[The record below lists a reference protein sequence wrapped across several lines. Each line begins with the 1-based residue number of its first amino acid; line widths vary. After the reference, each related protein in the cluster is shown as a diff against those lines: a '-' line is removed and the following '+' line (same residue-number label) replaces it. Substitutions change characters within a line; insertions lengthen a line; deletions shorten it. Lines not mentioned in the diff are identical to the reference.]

1 MRPKIPT
8 HPVLN
13 GLNTSF
19 SKHQVSQ
26 KGSRSRGG
34 VLVMTL
40 SLMLG
45 LGVNFSLGQAP
56 QPAAPAAPAD
66 GSGGSL
72 NMEQEVESLYNE
84 AFNLFQEGKYQEAI
98 AKITT
103 LKGKVSRPFEKV
115 VFVEGACYFNM
126 NDFPKAITA
135 LELYV
140 ATFPDGESLNS
151 VRMALGRAYLGNKE
165 PDKGIEILRKV
176 AAEAPEFMA
185 EAGVVIAE
193 QLRSTDKADEAL
205 QILEKVLE
213 GGIQSPS
220 AIQAAMLAADIL
232 VAKGEGEKASE
243 MMEKVRGVAG
253 GGENVAQMNNISLKL
268 GDQMLEKK
276 SFKEALGAYQMVRR
290 QSEITRLQKD
300 RLAAIEKSLANP
312 GKGPI
317 PGSKEELTARLETE
331 KKLLEEIEKRPDYD
345 ASLYYRLGRCYFEM
359 GRFWESLLAFDVIVS
374 EFKTFPQRDRAL
386 FGMIIA
392 NGQLKRVV
400 QARALCETY
409 ISDFPDGANLGEV
422 SEMYGMLAY
431 NSGDMAGA
439 EQSFDKA
446 LGFPKADKERL
457 LFLRATV
464 LFEMQ
469 RFEDART
476 CLELLLNA
484 NAQSAYKDDAQ
495 YRIALS
501 YFYQNDFKSVTKALR
516 SYIEEN
522 PKGQYIIDAKYR
534 LAFIKFQGREVEE
547 AMKDL
552 EKLVEEAPN
561 DQNIGQVYS
570 LLGDGYNQ
578 RQDFPKALEAFANA
592 VAKAK
597 TDDVLNYAMDNATD
611 LYASENKW
619 KELAD
624 MWQSYY
630 EKHKD
635 NEDQALKAISW
646 ISRARVRENKPEE
659 AIKLLAEAIKPKI
672 PNGAN
677 QQVEVLI
684 QQLCGLM
691 APKRRKKPDGTY
703 DGPTFE
709 EKEKELEALITPEEA
724 GMNGTAQMRILFA
737 RAWLARQ
744 MKEPA
749 KSEKLFAII
758 IEVAKPEDLSPL
770 LLSTVGDNARSKG
783 DLEKA
788 AACYE
793 RLKSL
798 FPDSEFADAAPVGLA
813 EIAFSKEE
821 YDKAME
827 LYDEAIEKY
836 AASSKLL
843 DANLGKAKTLVALKK
858 WEDAKKLYEQI
869 SNTREWRGEATA
881 ISLFMLGEIEFQQ
894 KNPAGAIPF
903 YQRVFIAH
911 QKWKPWVAKSY
922 LQCAKSFVQLNRPA
936 APPEREYA
944 DREAAKLFLVQMTK
958 RTDLEDQP
966 EMKEARQ
973 LLSTL

>member
-1 MRPKIPT
+1 
-8 HPVLN
+8 
-13 GLNTSF
+13 
-19 SKHQVSQ
+19 
-26 KGSRSRGG
+26 
-34 VLVMTL
+34 
-40 SLMLG
+40 
-45 LGVNFSLGQAP
+45 
-56 QPAAPAAPAD
+56 
-66 GSGGSL
+66 
-72 NMEQEVESLYNE
+72 MEQEVESLYKE
-84 AFNLFQEGKYQEAI
+84 AFNLFQDSKFQEALS
-98 AKITT
+98 KINTI
-103 LKGKVSRPFEKV
+103 KEKVSRPFEKV
-115 VFVEGACYFNM
+115 VFVEGACYFNL
-126 NDFPKAITA
+126 NDFPKAITT

-140 ATFPDGESLNS
+140 STFPEGESYNP
-151 VRMALGRAYLGNKE
+151 VRMALGRAYLANKE
-165 PDKGIEILRKV
+165 PDKGIEVLRKV

-193 QLRSTDKADEAL
+193 HLRKTDKPDEAL
-205 QILEKVLE
+205 QILEKVLS
-213 GGIQSPS
+213 GGVQSPA
-220 AIQAAMLAADIL
+220 AIQAAMLSADIL
-232 VAKGEGEKASE
+232 VAKGEVEKASE
-243 MMEKVRGVAG
+243 MMEKVRGVAS

-268 GDQMLEKK
+268 GDQMLERK
-276 SFKEALGAYQMVRR
+276 SFREALSAYQMVRR
-290 QSEITRLQKD
+290 QSEISRMQKE
-300 RLAAIEKSLANP
+300 RLALIEKSMANP

-317 PGSKEELTARLETE
+317 PGSKEELKARFDSE
-331 KKLLEEIEKRPDYD
+331 KMLLEEIEKRPDYD

-359 GRFWESLLAFDVIVS
+359 GRFWESLLAFEVIVND
-374 EFKTFPQRDRAL
+374 FKTFPQRDRAMY
-386 FGMIIA
+386 GMIIA

-400 QARALCETY
+400 EARQLCETY
-409 ISDFPDGANLGEV
+409 ISEFPDGANLGEV

-431 NSGDMAGA
+431 NAGDMAGA

-501 YFYQNDFKSVTKALR
+501 YFYQNDFKSVTTALKK
-516 SYIEEN
+516 YLADN

-534 LAFIKFQGREVEE
+534 LAFIKFQGKEVES
-547 AMKDL
+547 AMEDL
-552 EKLVEEAPN
+552 RKLVEEAPN
-561 DQNIGQVYS
+561 DQNIGQVYA

-578 RQDFPKALEAFANA
+578 RQEYEKALEAFANA
-592 VAKAK
+592 VTKAK

-619 KELAD
+619 TELAN

-630 EKHKD
+630 ETHKD
-635 NEDQALKAISW
+635 NEDQALKAIFW
-646 ISRARVRENKPEE
+646 ISRARVKENKTEE

-672 PNGAN
+672 PNGSN
-677 QQVEVLI
+677 EQVEVLM
-684 QQLCGLM
+684 QQLCGLL
-691 APKRRKKPDGTY
+691 APKRRRQADGTY
-703 DGPTFE
+703 DGPSFE
-709 EKEKELEALITPEEA
+709 DKEKELEALIKPEEA

-744 MKEPA
+744 MKEPDKA
-749 KSEKLFAII
+749 EKLFAII

-770 LLSTVGDNARSKG
+770 LLSTVGDNARTKG

-793 RLKSL
+793 RLNSL

-813 EIAFSKEE
+813 EIAYSKEE
-821 YDKAME
+821 FDKA
-827 LYDEAIEKY
+827 LTLFDEAIEKY

-843 DANLGKAKTLVALKK
+843 DANLGKAKTLIALKK
-858 WEDAKKLYEQI
+858 WDDARKLYEQI

-881 ISLFMLGEIEFQQ
+881 ISLYMLGEIEFQQ
-894 KNPAGAIPF
+894 KNPAAAIPYF
-903 YQRVFIAH
+903 QRVFIAH
-911 QKWKPWVAKSY
+911 QKWKPWVAKAY
-922 LQCAKSFVQLNRPA
+922 LQCAKSFVQLNRAA
-936 APPEREYA
+936 APPEREYS
-944 DREAAKLFLVQMTK
+944 DKEAAKLFLLQMTK

-973 LLSTL
+973 LLTTL

>member
-1 MRPKIPT
+1 
-8 HPVLN
+8 
-13 GLNTSF
+13 
-19 SKHQVSQ
+19 
-26 KGSRSRGG
+26 
-34 VLVMTL
+34 
-40 SLMLG
+40 
-45 LGVNFSLGQAP
+45 
-56 QPAAPAAPAD
+56 
-66 GSGGSL
+66 
-72 NMEQEVESLYNE
+72 
-84 AFNLFQEGKYQEAI
+84 
-98 AKITT
+98 
-103 LKGKVSRPFEKV
+103 
-115 VFVEGACYFNM
+115 
-126 NDFPKAITA
+126 
-135 LELYV
+135 
-140 ATFPDGESLNS
+140 
-151 VRMALGRAYLGNKE
+151 
-165 PDKGIEILRKV
+165 
-176 AAEAPEFMA
+176 
-185 EAGVVIAE
+185 
-193 QLRSTDKADEAL
+193 
-205 QILEKVLE
+205 
-213 GGIQSPS
+213 
-220 AIQAAMLAADIL
+220 
-232 VAKGEGEKASE
+232 
-243 MMEKVRGVAG
+243 
-253 GGENVAQMNNISLKL
+253 
-268 GDQMLEKK
+268 
-276 SFKEALGAYQMVRR
+276 
-290 QSEITRLQKD
+290 
-300 RLAAIEKSLANP
+300 
-312 GKGPI
+312 
-317 PGSKEELTARLETE
+317 
-331 KKLLEEIEKRPDYD
+331 
-345 ASLYYRLGRCYFEM
+345 
-359 GRFWESLLAFDVIVS
+359 
-374 EFKTFPQRDRAL
+374 
-386 FGMIIA
+386 
-392 NGQLKRVV
+392 
-400 QARALCETY
+400 
-409 ISDFPDGANLGEV
+409 
-422 SEMYGMLAY
+422 
-431 NSGDMAGA
+431 
-439 EQSFDKA
+439 
-446 LGFPKADKERL
+446 
-457 LFLRATV
+457 
-464 LFEMQ
+464 
-469 RFEDART
+469 
-476 CLELLLNA
+476 
-484 NAQSAYKDDAQ
+484 
-495 YRIALS
+495 
-501 YFYQNDFKSVTKALR
+501 
-516 SYIEEN
+516 
-522 PKGQYIIDAKYR
+522 
-534 LAFIKFQGREVEE
+534 
-547 AMKDL
+547 
-552 EKLVEEAPN
+552 
-561 DQNIGQVYS
+561 
-570 LLGDGYNQ
+570 
-578 RQDFPKALEAFANA
+578 
-592 VAKAK
+592 
-597 TDDVLNYAMDNATD
+597 MDNATD

-691 APKRRKKPDGTY
+691 APKRRKKADGTY

-783 DLEKA
+783 DLDKA

-793 RLKSL
+793 RLRSL

-827 LYDEAIEKY
+827 LYNEAIEKY

-894 KNPAGAIPF
+894 KNPAAAIPF

>member
-1 MRPKIPT
+1 MRPQIHSNPD
-8 HPVLN
+8 PCGLSPLLRQRSAARFGLSAAVLA
-13 GLNTSF
+13 
-19 SKHQVSQ
+19 
-26 KGSRSRGG
+26 
-34 VLVMTL
+34 L
-40 SLMLG
+40 SLPMM
-45 LGVNFSLGQAP
+45 VVTARAQAP
-56 QPAAPAAPAD
+56 QPPAAPAAPASD
-66 GSGGSL
+66 PAGAL
-72 NMEQEVESLYNE
+72 NMEQEVESLYKE
-84 AFNLFQEGKYQEAI
+84 AFNLFQDSKFQEALS
-98 AKITT
+98 KINTI
-103 LKGKVSRPFEKV
+103 KEKVSRPFEKV
-115 VFVEGACYFNM
+115 VFVEGACYFNL

-140 ATFPDGESLNS
+140 TTFPEGESFNP
-151 VRMALGRAYLGNKE
+151 VRMALGRAYLANKE
-165 PDKGIEILRKV
+165 PEKGIEVLRKV

-193 QLRSTDKADEAL
+193 HLRKTDKADEAL
-205 QILEKVLE
+205 QILEKVLS
-213 GGIQSPS
+213 GGVQNPA
-220 AIQAAMLAADIL
+220 AIQAAMLSADIL
-232 VAKGEGEKASE
+232 VAKGEVEKASE
-243 MMEKVRGVAG
+243 MMEKVRGVAS

-268 GDQMLEKK
+268 GDQMLERK
-276 SFKEALGAYQMVRR
+276 SYREALAAYQMVRR
-290 QSEITRLQKD
+290 QSEISRMQKD
-300 RLAAIEKSLANP
+300 RLALIEKSMANP

-317 PGSKEELTARLETE
+317 PGSKEELKARFDAE
-331 KKLLEEIEKRPDYD
+331 KLLLEEIEKRPDYD

-359 GRFWESLLAFDVIVS
+359 GRFWESLLAFEVIVND
-374 EFKTFPQRDRAL
+374 FKAFPQRDRAM

-400 QARALCETY
+400 EARQLCETY
-409 ISDFPDGANLGEV
+409 ISEFPDGANLGEV

-431 NSGDMAGA
+431 NVGDMAGA

-484 NAQSAYKDDAQ
+484 NAESAYKDDAL

-501 YFYQNDFKSVTKALR
+501 YFYQNDFKSVTTALR
-516 SYIEEN
+516 KYLADN

-534 LAFIKFQGREVEE
+534 LAFIKFQGKEVES
-547 AMKDL
+547 AMEDL
-552 EKLVEEAPN
+552 RKLVEEAPN
-561 DQNIGQVYS
+561 DQNIGQVYA

-578 RQDFPKALEAFANA
+578 RQEYEKALEAFANA

-619 KELAD
+619 SELAD
-624 MWQSYY
+624 MWQTYY
-630 EKHKD
+630 ETHKD
-635 NEDQALKAISW
+635 NEAQALKAIFW
-646 ISRARVRENKPEE
+646 ISRARVKENKTEE

-672 PNGAN
+672 PNGSN
-677 QQVEVLI
+677 EQVEVLI
-684 QQLCGLM
+684 QQLCGLL
-691 APKRRKKPDGTY
+691 APKRRRQPDGTY

-709 EKEKELEALITPEEA
+709 QKEKELEDLIKPDEA

-744 MKEPA
+744 MKEPDKA
-749 KSEKLFAII
+749 EKLLAII

-770 LLSTVGDNARSKG
+770 LLSTVGDNARNKG
-783 DLEKA
+783 DLDKA

-793 RLKSL
+793 RLSSL

-813 EIAFSKEE
+813 EIAFTKEE
-821 YDKAME
+821 YDKA
-827 LYDEAIEKY
+827 LTLFDEAIEKY

-843 DANLGKAKTLVALKK
+843 DANLGKAKTLMALKK
-858 WEDAKKLYEQI
+858 WEDARKLYEQI

-881 ISLFMLGEIEFQQ
+881 ISLYMLGEIEFQQ
-894 KNPAGAIPF
+894 KNPAAAIPYF
-903 YQRVFIAH
+903 QRVFIAH
-911 QKWKPWVAKSY
+911 QKWKPWVAKAY
-922 LQCAKSFVQLNRPA
+922 LQCAKSFVQLNRAA
-936 APPEREYA
+936 APPEREYS
-944 DREAAKLFLVQMTK
+944 DKEAAKLFLLQMTK

-973 LLSTL
+973 LLTTL

>member
-1 MRPKIPT
+1 M
-8 HPVLN
+8 
-13 GLNTSF
+13 
-19 SKHQVSQ
+19 
-26 KGSRSRGG
+26 
-34 VLVMTL
+34 
-40 SLMLG
+40 
-45 LGVNFSLGQAP
+45 
-56 QPAAPAAPAD
+56 
-66 GSGGSL
+66 
-72 NMEQEVESLYNE
+72 ESLYKE
-84 AFNLFQEGKYQEAI
+84 AFNLFQEAKYQDALAKIEAI
-98 AKITT
+98 KAK
-103 LKGKVSRPFEKV
+103 VNRPFEKV

-126 NDFPKAITA
+126 NDFPKAIAA

-140 ATFPDGESLNS
+140 SSFPEGESFNP
-151 VRMALGRAYLGNKE
+151 VRMALGRAYIANKE
-165 PDKGIEILRKV
+165 PDKGIEVLKKV
-176 AAEAPEFMA
+176 AAEAPDFLA

-193 QLRSTDKADEAL
+193 HLRKSDKAGEAL
-205 QILEKVLE
+205 QILEKVLA
-213 GGIQSPS
+213 GGIQSPF
-220 AIQAAMLAADIL
+220 AIQAAMLSADIL
-232 VAKGEGEKASE
+232 VAQGEVDKASA
-243 MMEKVRGVAG
+243 MMEKVRTVAS

-268 GDQMLEKK
+268 GDQMLERK
-276 SFKEALGAYQMVRR
+276 SFREALAAYQMVRR
-290 QSEITRLQKD
+290 QSEISRMQKE
-300 RLAAIEKSLANP
+300 RLALIEQSLANP

-331 KKLLEEIEKRPDYD
+331 KALLEEIEKRPDYD

-359 GRFWESLLAFDVIVS
+359 GRFWESLLAFEVIVN

-392 NGQLKRVV
+392 NGQLKRVQ

-409 ISDFPDGANLGEV
+409 IGDFPDGANLGEV
-422 SEMYGMLAY
+422 SEMYGMQAY
-431 NSGDMAGA
+431 NVGDLAGA

-476 CLELLLNA
+476 CLELLLQA

-501 YFYQNDFKSVTKALR
+501 YFYQNDFKSVTSALR
-516 SYIEEN
+516 KYIEEN

-534 LAFIKFQGREVEE
+534 LAFIKFQGREVDA

-552 EKLVEEAPN
+552 EALVAEAPN
-561 DQNIGQVYS
+561 DQNIGQVYA

-578 RQDFPKALEAFANA
+578 KQDYAKALENFAAA
-592 VAKAK
+592 VDKAK
-597 TDDVLNYAMDNATD
+597 TPDVLNYAMDNATD

-624 MWQSYY
+624 MWQKYY
-630 EKHKD
+630 ETHKD
-635 NEDQALKAISW
+635 DEAQALKAISW

-659 AIKLLAEAIKPKI
+659 AVKLLAEAIKPKI
-672 PNGAN
+672 SSSGNE
-677 QQVEVLI
+677 QVEVLV
-684 QQLCGLM
+684 QQLCSLL
-691 APKRRKKPDGTY
+691 APKRRRKPDGTY

-709 EKEKELEALITPEEA
+709 EKEKELEALIKPDDSA
-724 GMNGTAQMRILFA
+724 MNGTAQMRILFA
-737 RAWLARQ
+737 RAWLARL
-744 MKEPA
+744 MKEPEKA
-749 KSEKLFAII
+749 EKLFAII

-770 LLSTVGDNARSKG
+770 LLATVGDNARNKG

-788 AACYE
+788 SGCYE
-793 RLKSL
+793 RLRSL

-821 YDKAME
+821 YDKALE
-827 LYDEAIEKY
+827 LFGEAIEKY

-843 DANLGKAKTLVALKK
+843 DANLGKAKTLMALKK
-858 WEDAKKLYEQI
+858 WEEAKKLYEQI
-869 SNTREWRGEATA
+869 ANTREWRGEATA
-881 ISLFMLGEIEFQQ
+881 ISLFQLGEIEFQQ
-894 KNPAGAIPF
+894 KNPGGAIPY

-911 QKWKPWVAKSY
+911 QKWKPWVAKAY
-922 LQCAKSFVQLNRPA
+922 LQCAKAFLQLNRSA
-936 APPEREYA
+936 APPERQYS
-944 DREAAKLFLVQMTK
+944 DRESAKLFLVQMTK
-958 RTDLEDQP
+958 RTDLEEQP

>member
-1 MRPKIPT
+1 
-8 HPVLN
+8 
-13 GLNTSF
+13 
-19 SKHQVSQ
+19 
-26 KGSRSRGG
+26 
-34 VLVMTL
+34 
-40 SLMLG
+40 
-45 LGVNFSLGQAP
+45 
-56 QPAAPAAPAD
+56 
-66 GSGGSL
+66 
-72 NMEQEVESLYNE
+72 MEQEVESLYKE
-84 AFNLFQEGKYQEAI
+84 AFNLFQDSKFQEALS
-98 AKITT
+98 KINTI
-103 LKGKVSRPFEKV
+103 KEKVSRPFEKV
-115 VFVEGACYFNM
+115 VFVEGACYFNL
-126 NDFPKAITA
+126 NDFPKAITT

-140 ATFPDGESLNS
+140 STFPEGESFNP
-151 VRMALGRAYLGNKE
+151 VRMALGRAYLANKE
-165 PDKGIEILRKV
+165 PDKGIEVLRKV

-193 QLRSTDKADEAL
+193 HLRKTDKPDEAL
-205 QILEKVLE
+205 QILEKVLS
-213 GGIQSPS
+213 GGVQSPA
-220 AIQAAMLAADIL
+220 AIQAAMLSADIL
-232 VAKGEGEKASE
+232 VAKGEVEKASE
-243 MMEKVRGVAG
+243 MMEKVRGVAS

-268 GDQMLEKK
+268 GDQMLERK
-276 SFKEALGAYQMVRR
+276 SFREALSAYQMVRR
-290 QSEITRLQKD
+290 QSEISRMQKE
-300 RLAAIEKSLANP
+300 RLALIEKSMANP

-317 PGSKEELTARLETE
+317 PGSKEELKARFDSE
-331 KKLLEEIEKRPDYD
+331 KMLLEEIEKRPDYD

-359 GRFWESLLAFDVIVS
+359 GRFWESLLAFEVIVND
-374 EFKTFPQRDRAL
+374 FKTFPQRDRAMY
-386 FGMIIA
+386 GMIIA

-400 QARALCETY
+400 EARQLCETY
-409 ISDFPDGANLGEV
+409 ISEFPDGANLGEV

-431 NSGDMAGA
+431 NAGDMAGA

-501 YFYQNDFKSVTKALR
+501 YFYQNDFKSVTTALKK
-516 SYIEEN
+516 YLADN

-534 LAFIKFQGREVEE
+534 LAFIKFQGKEVES
-547 AMKDL
+547 AMEDL
-552 EKLVEEAPN
+552 RKLVEEAPN
-561 DQNIGQVYS
+561 DQNIGQVYA

-578 RQDFPKALEAFANA
+578 RQEYEKALEAFANA
-592 VAKAK
+592 VTKAK

-619 KELAD
+619 TELAN

-630 EKHKD
+630 ETHKD
-635 NEDQALKAISW
+635 NEDQALKAIFW
-646 ISRARVRENKPEE
+646 ISRARVKENKTEE

-672 PNGAN
+672 PNGSN
-677 QQVEVLI
+677 EQVEVLM
-684 QQLCGLM
+684 QQLCGLL
-691 APKRRKKPDGTY
+691 APKRRRQADGTY
-703 DGPTFE
+703 DGPSFE
-709 EKEKELEALITPEEA
+709 DKEKELEALIKPEEA

-744 MKEPA
+744 MKEPDKA
-749 KSEKLFAII
+749 EKLFAII

-770 LLSTVGDNARSKG
+770 LLSTVGDNARTKG

-793 RLKSL
+793 RLNSL

-813 EIAFSKEE
+813 EIAYSKEE
-821 YDKAME
+821 FDKA
-827 LYDEAIEKY
+827 LTLFDEAIEKY

-843 DANLGKAKTLVALKK
+843 DANLGKAKTLIALKK
-858 WEDAKKLYEQI
+858 WDDARKLYEQI

-881 ISLFMLGEIEFQQ
+881 ISLYMLGEIEFQQ
-894 KNPAGAIPF
+894 KNPAAAIPYF
-903 YQRVFIAH
+903 QRVFIAH
-911 QKWKPWVAKSY
+911 QKWKPWVAKAY
-922 LQCAKSFVQLNRPA
+922 LQCAKSFVQLNRAA
-936 APPEREYA
+936 APPEREYS
-944 DREAAKLFLVQMTK
+944 DKEAAKLFLLQMTK

-973 LLSTL
+973 LLTTL

>member
-1 MRPKIPT
+1 MRFI
-8 HPVLN
+8 
-13 GLNTSF
+13 S
-19 SKHQVSQ
+19 S
-26 KGSRSRGG
+26 SRSIPQGLCLLIQNGKVVETAVSGRAGLAG
-34 VLVMTL
+34 LML
-40 SLMLG
+40 SLMAG
-45 LGVNFSLGQAP
+45 AGGTSVWAQAP
-56 QPAAPAAPAD
+56 QPAPAPAPAAAA
-66 GSGGSL
+66 GSL

-103 LKGKVSRPFEKV
+103 LKGKVSKPFEKV
-115 VFVEGACYFNM
+115 EFVEGASYFNL
-126 NDFPKAITA
+126 NDFPKAIKS
-135 LELYV
+135 LEFYLT
-140 ATFPDGESLNS
+140 TFPDGESLNS
-151 VRMALGRAYLGNKE
+151 VRMALGRAYLSNKE

-193 QLRSTDKADEAL
+193 HLRTTDKADEAL
-205 QILEKVLE
+205 QILEKVLQ
-213 GGIQSPS
+213 GGIQSPAS
-220 AIQAAMLAADIL
+220 IQAAMLSADIL

-253 GGENVAQMNNISLKL
+253 GGGENVAQMNNISLKL
-268 GDQMLEKK
+268 GDQMLDKK

-290 QSEITRLQKD
+290 QSEISRMQKD
-300 RLAAIEKSLANP
+300 RLALIEKSLANP

-317 PGSKEELTARLETE
+317 PGSKEELTARLDSE

-359 GRFWESLLAFDVIVS
+359 GRFWESLLAFEVIVND
-374 EFKTFPQRDRAL
+374 FKTFPQRDRAL

-392 NGQLKRVV
+392 NGQLKRVA

-431 NSGDMAGA
+431 NAGDMAGA

-484 NAQSAYKDDAQ
+484 NAKSAYKDDAQ

-516 SYIEEN
+516 TYVEEN
-522 PKGQYIIDAKYR
+522 PKGQYVIDAKYR
-534 LAFIKFQGREVEE
+534 LAFIKFQGREVDE
-547 AMKDL
+547 AMEDL
-552 EKLVEEAPN
+552 KKLVEEAPN

-578 RQDFPKALEAFANA
+578 RQDFPKALESFAKA
-592 VAKAK
+592 VEKAK

-630 EKHKD
+630 ETHKD

-691 APKRRKKPDGTY
+691 APKRRKLPDGTY

-709 EKEKELEALITPEEA
+709 EKEKELEALIKPEEA

-793 RLKSL
+793 RLRSL
-798 FPDSEFADAAPVGLA
+798 FGESEFADAAPVGLA

-827 LYDEAIEKY
+827 LYNEAIEKY

-843 DANLGKAKTLVALKK
+843 DANLGKAKTLMALKK
-858 WEDAKKLYEQI
+858 WDEAKKMYEQI

-911 QKWKPWVAKSY
+911 QKWKPWMAKSY
-922 LQCAKSFVQLNRPA
+922 LQCAKAFVQLNRSA
-936 APPEREYA
+936 APPEREYS

>member
-1 MRPKIPT
+1 MAFLL
-8 HPVLN
+8 PVLASSA
-13 GLNTSF
+13 LA
-19 SKHQVSQ
+19 
-26 KGSRSRGG
+26 
-34 VLVMTL
+34 
-40 SLMLG
+40 
-45 LGVNFSLGQAP
+45 QAP
-56 QPAAPAAPAD
+56 KPPPAPTPEAAGA
-66 GSGGSL
+66 L
-72 NMEQEVESLYNE
+72 NMEQEVESLYKE
-84 AFNLFQEGKYQEAI
+84 AFNLFQDSKFQEALS
-98 AKITT
+98 KINTI
-103 LKGKVSRPFEKV
+103 KEKVSRPFEKV
-115 VFVEGACYFNM
+115 VFVEGACYFNL
-126 NDFPKAITA
+126 NDFPKAITT

-140 ATFPDGESLNS
+140 STFPDGESFNP
-151 VRMALGRAYLGNKE
+151 VRMALGRAYLANKE
-165 PDKGIEILRKV
+165 PDKGIEVLRKV

-193 QLRSTDKADEAL
+193 HLRKSDKADEAL
-205 QILEKVLE
+205 QILEKVLS
-213 GGIQSPS
+213 GGVQSPA
-220 AIQAAMLAADIL
+220 AIQAAMLSADIM
-232 VAKGEGEKASE
+232 VAKGEVEKASE
-243 MMEKVRGVAG
+243 MMEKVRGVAS

-268 GDQMLEKK
+268 GDQMLERK
-276 SFKEALGAYQMVRR
+276 SFREALSAYQMVRR
-290 QSEITRLQKD
+290 QSEISRMQKE
-300 RLAAIEKSLANP
+300 RLALIEKSMANP

-317 PGSKEELTARLETE
+317 PGSKEELKARFDSE
-331 KKLLEEIEKRPDYD
+331 KLLLEEIEKRPDYD

-359 GRFWESLLAFDVIVS
+359 GRFWESLLAFEVIVND
-374 EFKTFPQRDRAL
+374 FKTFPQRDRAM

-400 QARALCETY
+400 QARQLCETY
-409 ISDFPDGANLGEV
+409 ISEFPDGANLGEV

-431 NSGDMAGA
+431 NAGDMAGA

-501 YFYQNDFKSVTKALR
+501 YFYQNDFKSVTTALKK
-516 SYIEEN
+516 YLADN

-534 LAFIKFQGREVEE
+534 LAFIKFQGKEVES
-547 AMKDL
+547 AMEDL
-552 EKLVEEAPN
+552 RKLVEEAPN
-561 DQNIGQVYS
+561 DQNIGQVYA

-578 RQDFPKALEAFANA
+578 RQEYEKALEAFANA
-592 VAKAK
+592 VSKAK

-619 KELAD
+619 TELAN
-624 MWQSYY
+624 MWQTYY
-630 EKHKD
+630 ETHKE
-635 NEDQALKAISW
+635 NEDQALKAIFW
-646 ISRARVRENKPEE
+646 ISRARVKENKTEE

-672 PNGAN
+672 PNGSN
-677 QQVEVLI
+677 EQVEVLM
-684 QQLCGLM
+684 QQLCGLL
-691 APKRRKKPDGTY
+691 APKRRRQADGTY
-703 DGPTFE
+703 DGPSFE
-709 EKEKELEALITPEEA
+709 EKEKELEALIKPDEA

-744 MKEPA
+744 MKEPDKA
-749 KSEKLFAII
+749 EKLFAII

-770 LLSTVGDNARSKG
+770 LLSTVGDNARTKG
-783 DLEKA
+783 DLDKA

-793 RLKSL
+793 RLNSL

-813 EIAFSKEE
+813 EIAYSKEE
-821 YDKAME
+821 FDKA
-827 LYDEAIEKY
+827 LALFDEAIEKY

-843 DANLGKAKTLVALKK
+843 DANLGKAKTLIALKK
-858 WEDAKKLYEQI
+858 WDDARKLYEQI

-881 ISLFMLGEIEFQQ
+881 ISLYMLGEIEFQQ
-894 KNPAGAIPF
+894 KNPAAAIPYF
-903 YQRVFIAH
+903 QRVFIAH
-911 QKWKPWVAKSY
+911 QKWKPWVAKAY
-922 LQCAKSFVQLNRPA
+922 LQCAKSFIQLNRAA

-944 DREAAKLFLVQMTK
+944 DKEAAKLFLLQMTK

-973 LLSTL
+973 LLTTL

>member
-1 MRPKIPT
+1 MSLKIHSNPDLRGLSSLLWQRSAARCGLPAAVLALLLPIMAG
-8 HPVLN
+8 PV
-13 GLNTSF
+13 
-19 SKHQVSQ
+19 
-26 KGSRSRGG
+26 RA
-34 VLVMTL
+34 
-40 SLMLG
+40 
-45 LGVNFSLGQAP
+45 QAP
-56 QPAAPAAPAD
+56 QPPPTPAPDSAGA
-66 GSGGSL
+66 L
-72 NMEQEVESLYNE
+72 NMEQEVESLYKE
-84 AFNLFQEGKYQEAI
+84 AFNLFQDSKFQEALS
-98 AKITT
+98 KINTI
-103 LKGKVSRPFEKV
+103 KEKVSRPFEKV
-115 VFVEGACYFNM
+115 VFVEGACYFNL

-140 ATFPDGESLNS
+140 STFPEGESFNP
-151 VRMALGRAYLGNKE
+151 VRMALGRAYLANKE
-165 PDKGIEILRKV
+165 PDKGIEVLRKV

-193 QLRSTDKADEAL
+193 HLRKTDKVDEAL
-205 QILEKVLE
+205 QILDKVLS
-213 GGIQSPS
+213 GGVQSPA
-220 AIQAAMLAADIL
+220 AIQAAMLSADIL
-232 VAKGEGEKASE
+232 VAKGEVEKASE
-243 MMEKVRGVAG
+243 MMEKVRGVAS

-268 GDQMLEKK
+268 GDQMLERK
-276 SFKEALGAYQMVRR
+276 SYREALAAYQMVRR
-290 QSEITRLQKD
+290 QSEISRMQKD
-300 RLAAIEKSLANP
+300 RLALIEKSMANP

-317 PGSKEELTARLETE
+317 PGSKEELKARFDAE
-331 KKLLEEIEKRPDYD
+331 KLLLEEIEKRPDYD

-359 GRFWESLLAFDVIVS
+359 GRFWESLLAFEVIVND
-374 EFKTFPQRDRAL
+374 FKAFPQRDRAM

-400 QARALCETY
+400 EARQLCETY
-409 ISDFPDGANLGEV
+409 ISEFPDGANLGEV

-431 NSGDMAGA
+431 NVGDMAGA

-484 NAQSAYKDDAQ
+484 NAESAYKDDAL

-501 YFYQNDFKSVTKALR
+501 YFYQNDFKSVTTALR
-516 SYIEEN
+516 KYLADN

-534 LAFIKFQGREVEE
+534 LAFIKFQGKEVES
-547 AMKDL
+547 AMEDL
-552 EKLVEEAPN
+552 RKLVEEAPN
-561 DQNIGQVYS
+561 DQNIGQVYA

-578 RQDFPKALEAFANA
+578 RQEYEKALEAFANA

-619 KELAD
+619 SELAD
-624 MWQSYY
+624 MWQTYY
-630 EKHKD
+630 ETHKD
-635 NEDQALKAISW
+635 NEAQALKAIFW
-646 ISRARVRENKPEE
+646 ISRARVKENKTEE

-672 PNGAN
+672 PNGSN
-677 QQVEVLI
+677 EQVEVLI
-684 QQLCGLM
+684 QQLCGLL
-691 APKRRKKPDGTY
+691 APKRRRQADGTY

-709 EKEKELEALITPEEA
+709 QKEKELEDLIKPDEA

-744 MKEPA
+744 MKEPDKA
-749 KSEKLFAII
+749 EKLLAII

-770 LLSTVGDNARSKG
+770 LLSTVGDNARNKG
-783 DLEKA
+783 DLDKA

-793 RLKSL
+793 RLSSL

-813 EIAFSKEE
+813 EIAFTKEE
-821 YDKAME
+821 YDKA
-827 LYDEAIEKY
+827 LTLFDEAIEKY

-843 DANLGKAKTLVALKK
+843 DANLGKAKTLMALKK
-858 WEDAKKLYEQI
+858 WEDARKLYEQI

-881 ISLFMLGEIEFQQ
+881 ISLYMLGEIEFQQ
-894 KNPAGAIPF
+894 KNPAAAIPYF
-903 YQRVFIAH
+903 QRVFIAH
-911 QKWKPWVAKSY
+911 QKWKPWVAKAY
-922 LQCAKSFVQLNRPA
+922 LQCAKSFVQLNRAA
-936 APPEREYA
+936 APPEREYS
-944 DREAAKLFLVQMTK
+944 DKEAAKLFLLQMTK

-973 LLSTL
+973 LLTTL

>member
-1 MRPKIPT
+1 MRPQIHSNPD
-8 HPVLN
+8 PCGLSPLLRQRSAARFGLSAAVLA
-13 GLNTSF
+13 
-19 SKHQVSQ
+19 
-26 KGSRSRGG
+26 
-34 VLVMTL
+34 L
-40 SLMLG
+40 SLPMM
-45 LGVNFSLGQAP
+45 VVTARAQAP
-56 QPAAPAAPAD
+56 QPPAAPASD
-66 GSGGSL
+66 PAGAL
-72 NMEQEVESLYNE
+72 NMEQEVESLYKE
-84 AFNLFQEGKYQEAI
+84 AFNLFQDSKFQEALS
-98 AKITT
+98 KINTI
-103 LKGKVSRPFEKV
+103 KEKVSRPFEKV
-115 VFVEGACYFNM
+115 VFVEGACYFNL

-140 ATFPDGESLNS
+140 TTFPEGESFNP
-151 VRMALGRAYLGNKE
+151 VRMALGRAYLANKE
-165 PDKGIEILRKV
+165 PEKGIEVLRKV

-193 QLRSTDKADEAL
+193 HLRKTDKADEAL
-205 QILEKVLE
+205 QILEKVLS
-213 GGIQSPS
+213 GGVQNPA
-220 AIQAAMLAADIL
+220 AIQAAMLSADIL
-232 VAKGEGEKASE
+232 VAKGEVEKASE
-243 MMEKVRGVAG
+243 MMEKVRGVAS

-268 GDQMLEKK
+268 GDQMLERK
-276 SFKEALGAYQMVRR
+276 SYREALAAYQMVRR
-290 QSEITRLQKD
+290 QSEISRMQKD
-300 RLAAIEKSLANP
+300 RLALIEKSMANP

-317 PGSKEELTARLETE
+317 PGSKEELKARFDAE
-331 KKLLEEIEKRPDYD
+331 KLLLEEIEKRPDYD

-359 GRFWESLLAFDVIVS
+359 GRFWESLLAFEVIVND
-374 EFKTFPQRDRAL
+374 FKAFPQRDRAM

-400 QARALCETY
+400 EARQLCETY
-409 ISDFPDGANLGEV
+409 ISEFPDGANLGEV

-431 NSGDMAGA
+431 NVGDMAGA

-484 NAQSAYKDDAQ
+484 NAESAYKDDAL

-501 YFYQNDFKSVTKALR
+501 YFYQNDFKSVTTALR
-516 SYIEEN
+516 KYLADN

-534 LAFIKFQGREVEE
+534 LAFIKFQGKEVES
-547 AMKDL
+547 AMEDL
-552 EKLVEEAPN
+552 RKLVEEAPN
-561 DQNIGQVYS
+561 DQNIGQVYA

-578 RQDFPKALEAFANA
+578 RQEYEKALEAFANA

-619 KELAD
+619 SELAD
-624 MWQSYY
+624 MWQTYY
-630 EKHKD
+630 ETHKD
-635 NEDQALKAISW
+635 NEAQALKAIFW
-646 ISRARVRENKPEE
+646 ISRARVKENKTEE

-672 PNGAN
+672 PNGSN
-677 QQVEVLI
+677 EQVEVLI
-684 QQLCGLM
+684 QQLCGLL
-691 APKRRKKPDGTY
+691 APKRRRQPDGTY

-709 EKEKELEALITPEEA
+709 QKEKELEDLIKPDEA

-744 MKEPA
+744 MKEPDKA
-749 KSEKLFAII
+749 EKLLAII

-770 LLSTVGDNARSKG
+770 LLSTVGDNARNKG
-783 DLEKA
+783 DLDKA

-793 RLKSL
+793 RLSSL

-813 EIAFSKEE
+813 EIAFTKEE
-821 YDKAME
+821 YDKA
-827 LYDEAIEKY
+827 LTLFDEAIEKY

-843 DANLGKAKTLVALKK
+843 DANLGKAKTLMALKK
-858 WEDAKKLYEQI
+858 WEDARKLYEQI

-881 ISLFMLGEIEFQQ
+881 ISLYMLGEIEFQQ
-894 KNPAGAIPF
+894 KNPAAAIPYF
-903 YQRVFIAH
+903 QRVFIAH
-911 QKWKPWVAKSY
+911 QKWKPWVAKAY
-922 LQCAKSFVQLNRPA
+922 LQCAKSFVQLNRAA
-936 APPEREYA
+936 APPEREYS
-944 DREAAKLFLVQMTK
+944 DKEAAKLFLLQMTK

-973 LLSTL
+973 LLTTL

>member
-1 MRPKIPT
+1 MRLKIHSTPDLRGLSPLLRERSAT
-8 HPVLN
+8 RCGLPSAFMAFLLPVLASSA
-13 GLNTSF
+13 LA
-19 SKHQVSQ
+19 
-26 KGSRSRGG
+26 
-34 VLVMTL
+34 
-40 SLMLG
+40 
-45 LGVNFSLGQAP
+45 QAP
-56 QPAAPAAPAD
+56 KPPPAPAPTPEAA
-66 GSGGSL
+66 GAL
-72 NMEQEVESLYNE
+72 NMEQEVESLYKE
-84 AFNLFQEGKYQEAI
+84 AFNLFQDSKFQEALS
-98 AKITT
+98 KINTI
-103 LKGKVSRPFEKV
+103 KEKVSRPFEKV
-115 VFVEGACYFNM
+115 VFVEGACYFNL
-126 NDFPKAITA
+126 NDFPKAITT

-140 ATFPDGESLNS
+140 STFPDGESFNP
-151 VRMALGRAYLGNKE
+151 VRMALGRAYLANKE
-165 PDKGIEILRKV
+165 PDKGIEVLRKV

-193 QLRSTDKADEAL
+193 HLRKSDKADEAL
-205 QILEKVLE
+205 QILEKVLS
-213 GGIQSPS
+213 GGVQSPA
-220 AIQAAMLAADIL
+220 AIQAAMLSADIM
-232 VAKGEGEKASE
+232 VAKGEVEKASE
-243 MMEKVRGVAG
+243 MMEKVRGVAS

-268 GDQMLEKK
+268 GDQMLERK
-276 SFKEALGAYQMVRR
+276 SFREALSAYQMVRR
-290 QSEITRLQKD
+290 QSEISRMQKE
-300 RLAAIEKSLANP
+300 RLALIEKSMANP

-317 PGSKEELTARLETE
+317 PGSKEELKARFDSE
-331 KKLLEEIEKRPDYD
+331 KLLLEEIEKRPDYD

-359 GRFWESLLAFDVIVS
+359 GRFWESLLAFEVIVND
-374 EFKTFPQRDRAL
+374 FKTFPQRDRAM

-400 QARALCETY
+400 QARQLCETY
-409 ISDFPDGANLGEV
+409 ISEFPDGANLGEV

-431 NSGDMAGA
+431 NAGDMAGA

-501 YFYQNDFKSVTKALR
+501 YFYQNDFKSVTTALKK
-516 SYIEEN
+516 YLADN

-534 LAFIKFQGREVEE
+534 LAFIKFQGKEVES
-547 AMKDL
+547 AMEDL
-552 EKLVEEAPN
+552 RKLVEEAPN
-561 DQNIGQVYS
+561 DQNIGQVYA

-578 RQDFPKALEAFANA
+578 RQEYVKALEAFANA
-592 VAKAK
+592 VSKAK

-619 KELAD
+619 TELAN
-624 MWQSYY
+624 MWQTYY
-630 EKHKD
+630 ETHKE
-635 NEDQALKAISW
+635 NEDQALKAIFW
-646 ISRARVRENKPEE
+646 ISRARVKENKTEE

-672 PNGAN
+672 PNGSN
-677 QQVEVLI
+677 EQVEVLM
-684 QQLCGLM
+684 QQLCGLL
-691 APKRRKKPDGTY
+691 APKRRRQADGTY
-703 DGPTFE
+703 DGPSFE
-709 EKEKELEALITPEEA
+709 EKEKELEALIKPDEA

-744 MKEPA
+744 MKEPDKA
-749 KSEKLFAII
+749 EKLFAII

-770 LLSTVGDNARSKG
+770 LLSTVGDNARTKG
-783 DLEKA
+783 DLDKA

-793 RLKSL
+793 RLNSL

-813 EIAFSKEE
+813 EIAYSKEE
-821 YDKAME
+821 FDKA
-827 LYDEAIEKY
+827 LALFDEAIEKY

-843 DANLGKAKTLVALKK
+843 DANLGKAKTLIALKK
-858 WEDAKKLYEQI
+858 WDDARKLYEQI

-881 ISLFMLGEIEFQQ
+881 ISLYMLGEIEFQQ
-894 KNPAGAIPF
+894 KNPAAAIPYF
-903 YQRVFIAH
+903 QRVFIAH
-911 QKWKPWVAKSY
+911 QKWKPWVAKAY
-922 LQCAKSFVQLNRPA
+922 LQCAKSFIQLNRAA

-944 DREAAKLFLVQMTK
+944 DKEAAKLFLLQMTK

-973 LLSTL
+973 LLTTL

>member
-1 MRPKIPT
+1 M
-8 HPVLN
+8 
-13 GLNTSF
+13 
-19 SKHQVSQ
+19 
-26 KGSRSRGG
+26 
-34 VLVMTL
+34 
-40 SLMLG
+40 
-45 LGVNFSLGQAP
+45 
-56 QPAAPAAPAD
+56 
-66 GSGGSL
+66 
-72 NMEQEVESLYNE
+72 ESLYKE
-84 AFNLFQEGKYQEAI
+84 AFNLFQDSKFQEALS
-98 AKITT
+98 KINTI
-103 LKGKVSRPFEKV
+103 KEKVSRPFEKV
-115 VFVEGACYFNM
+115 VFVEGACYFNL
-126 NDFPKAITA
+126 NDFPKAITT

-140 ATFPDGESLNS
+140 STFPDGESFNP
-151 VRMALGRAYLGNKE
+151 VRMALGRAYLANKE
-165 PDKGIEILRKV
+165 PDKGIEVLRKV

-193 QLRSTDKADEAL
+193 HLRKSDKADEAL
-205 QILEKVLE
+205 QILEKVLS
-213 GGIQSPS
+213 GGVQSPA
-220 AIQAAMLAADIL
+220 AIQAAMLSADIM
-232 VAKGEGEKASE
+232 VAKGEVEKASE
-243 MMEKVRGVAG
+243 MMEKVRGVAS

-268 GDQMLEKK
+268 GDQMLERK
-276 SFKEALGAYQMVRR
+276 SFREALSAYQMVRR
-290 QSEITRLQKD
+290 QSEISRMQKE
-300 RLAAIEKSLANP
+300 RLALIEKSMANP

-317 PGSKEELTARLETE
+317 PGSKEELKARFDSE
-331 KKLLEEIEKRPDYD
+331 KLLLEEIEKRPDYD

-359 GRFWESLLAFDVIVS
+359 GRFWESLLAFEVIVND
-374 EFKTFPQRDRAL
+374 FKTFPQRDRAM

-400 QARALCETY
+400 QARQLCETY
-409 ISDFPDGANLGEV
+409 ISEFPDGANLGEV

-431 NSGDMAGA
+431 NAGDMAGA

-501 YFYQNDFKSVTKALR
+501 YFYQNDFKSVTTALKK
-516 SYIEEN
+516 YLADN

-534 LAFIKFQGREVEE
+534 LAFIKFQGKEVES
-547 AMKDL
+547 AMEDL
-552 EKLVEEAPN
+552 RKLVEEAPN
-561 DQNIGQVYS
+561 DQNIGQVYA

-578 RQDFPKALEAFANA
+578 RQEYVKALEAFANA
-592 VAKAK
+592 VSKAK

-619 KELAD
+619 TELAN
-624 MWQSYY
+624 MWQTYY
-630 EKHKD
+630 ETHKE
-635 NEDQALKAISW
+635 NEDQALKAIFW
-646 ISRARVRENKPEE
+646 ISRARVKENKTEE

-672 PNGAN
+672 PNGSN
-677 QQVEVLI
+677 EQVEVLM
-684 QQLCGLM
+684 QQLCGLL
-691 APKRRKKPDGTY
+691 APKRRRQADGTY
-703 DGPTFE
+703 DGPSFE
-709 EKEKELEALITPEEA
+709 EKEKELEALIKPDEA

-744 MKEPA
+744 MKEPDKA
-749 KSEKLFAII
+749 EKLFAII

-770 LLSTVGDNARSKG
+770 LLSTVGDNARTKG
-783 DLEKA
+783 DLDKA

-793 RLKSL
+793 RLNSL

-813 EIAFSKEE
+813 EIAYSKEE
-821 YDKAME
+821 FDKA
-827 LYDEAIEKY
+827 LALFDEAIEKY

-843 DANLGKAKTLVALKK
+843 DANLGKAKTLIALKK
-858 WEDAKKLYEQI
+858 WDDARKLYEQI

-881 ISLFMLGEIEFQQ
+881 ISLYMLGEIEFQQ
-894 KNPAGAIPF
+894 KNPAAAIPYF
-903 YQRVFIAH
+903 QRVFIAH
-911 QKWKPWVAKSY
+911 QKWKPWVAKAY
-922 LQCAKSFVQLNRPA
+922 LQCAKSFIQLNRAA

-944 DREAAKLFLVQMTK
+944 DKEAAKLFLLQMTK

-973 LLSTL
+973 LLTTL

>member
-1 MRPKIPT
+1 MALKTEP
-8 HPVLN
+8 
-13 GLNTSF
+13 NTVAPGRVPF
-19 SKHQVSQ
+19 FGDRGKPAA
-26 KGSRSRGG
+26 GG
-34 VLVMTL
+34 VQPCWLAGAALVL
-40 SLMLG
+40 VLMSG
-45 LGVNFSLGQAP
+45 GERADAQAP
-56 QPAAPAAPAD
+56 QPAPAAPAAAA
-66 GSGGSL
+66 GAL
-72 NMEQEVESLYNE
+72 NLEQEMEALYNE
-84 AFNLFQEGKYQEAI
+84 AYNQFQDGKYQEALS
-98 AKITT
+98 KINTI
-103 LKGKVSRPFEKV
+103 KEKVSRPFEKV
-115 VFVEGACYFNM
+115 VFVEGACYFNL
-126 NDFPKAITA
+126 NDFPKAIAA

-140 ATFPDGESLNS
+140 STFPEGESLNP
-151 VRMALGRAYLGNKE
+151 VRMALGRAYIGNKE
-165 PDKGIEILRKV
+165 PEKGIEVLKKV

-193 QLRSTDKADEAL
+193 HLRKTEKADEAL
-205 QILEKVLE
+205 QILEKVLD
-213 GGIQSPS
+213 GGIQSPP

-232 VAKGEGEKASE
+232 VAKGEVEKASA
-243 MMEKVRGVAG
+243 MMEKVRGVAS

-268 GDQMLEKK
+268 GDQMLERK
-276 SFKEALGAYQMVRR
+276 SFREALAAYQMVRR
-290 QSEITRLQKD
+290 QSEISRMQKS
-300 RLAAIEKSLANP
+300 RLALIEKSLANP

-317 PGSKEELTARLETE
+317 PGSKEELTARLESE
-331 KKLLEEIEKRPDYD
+331 KALLEEIEKRPDYD

-359 GRFWESLLAFDVIVS
+359 GRFWESLLAFEVIVND
-374 EFKTFPQRDRAL
+374 FKTFPQRDRAL

-392 NGQLKRVV
+392 NGQLKRVQ
-400 QARALCETY
+400 QARQLCETY

-431 NSGDMAGA
+431 NNGDLAGA

-501 YFYQNDFKSVTKALR
+501 YFYQNDFKSVTAALR
-516 SYIEEN
+516 KYLEEN
-522 PKGQYIIDAKYR
+522 PKGQYVIDAKYR
-534 LAFIKFQGREVEE
+534 LAFIKFQGREVDE
-547 AMKDL
+547 AMEDL
-552 EKLVEEAPN
+552 RKLVEEAPN
-561 DQNIGQVYS
+561 DQNIGQVYA

-578 RQDFPKALEAFANA
+578 KQDFPKALEAFANA

-630 EKHKD
+630 ETHKE
-635 NEDQALKAISW
+635 NEDQALKAIFW
-646 ISRARVRENKPEE
+646 ISRARVRENKTEE
-659 AIKLLAEAIKPKI
+659 AVKLLAEAIRPKI
-672 PNGAN
+672 ANGSN
-677 QQVEVLI
+677 EQVEVLM
-684 QQLCGLM
+684 QQLCGLV
-691 APKRRKKPDGTY
+691 APKRRRNADGTY
-703 DGPTFE
+703 EGPSFE
-709 EKEKELEALITPEEA
+709 EKEKELEALIKPEEA

-744 MKEPA
+744 MKEPEKA
-749 KSEKLFAII
+749 EKLFAII

-770 LLSTVGDNARSKG
+770 LLSTVGDNARNKG

-793 RLKSL
+793 RLRSL
-798 FPDSEFADAAPVGLA
+798 FPDSEFADAAPVGLG
-813 EIAFSKEE
+813 EIAYTKEE
-821 YDKAME
+821 YDKALE
-827 LYDEAIEKY
+827 LFEEAIVNY

-843 DANLGKAKTLVALKK
+843 DANLGKAKTLVAQKK

-869 SNTREWRGEATA
+869 ANTREWRGEATA
-881 ISLFMLGEIEFQQ
+881 ISLYMLGEIEFQQ
-894 KNPAGAIPF
+894 KNPAGAIPYF
-903 YQRVFIAH
+903 QRVFIAH
-911 QKWKPWVAKSY
+911 QKWKPWVAKAY
-922 LQCAKSFVQLNRPA
+922 LQCAKSFVQLNRAA
-936 APPEREYA
+936 APPEREYS
-944 DREAAKLFLVQMTK
+944 DREAAKVYLVQMTK

>member
-1 MRPKIPT
+1 MAFLL
-8 HPVLN
+8 PVLASSA
-13 GLNTSF
+13 LA
-19 SKHQVSQ
+19 
-26 KGSRSRGG
+26 
-34 VLVMTL
+34 
-40 SLMLG
+40 
-45 LGVNFSLGQAP
+45 QAP
-56 QPAAPAAPAD
+56 KPPPAPAPTPEAA
-66 GSGGSL
+66 GAL
-72 NMEQEVESLYNE
+72 NMEQEVESLYKE
-84 AFNLFQEGKYQEAI
+84 AFNLFQDSKFQEALS
-98 AKITT
+98 KINTI
-103 LKGKVSRPFEKV
+103 KEKVSRPFEKV
-115 VFVEGACYFNM
+115 VFVEGACYFNL
-126 NDFPKAITA
+126 NDFPKAITT

-140 ATFPDGESLNS
+140 STFPDGESFNP
-151 VRMALGRAYLGNKE
+151 VRMALGRAYLANKE
-165 PDKGIEILRKV
+165 PDKGIEVLRKV

-193 QLRSTDKADEAL
+193 HLRKSDKADEAL
-205 QILEKVLE
+205 QILEKVLS
-213 GGIQSPS
+213 GGVQSPA
-220 AIQAAMLAADIL
+220 AIQAAMLSADIM
-232 VAKGEGEKASE
+232 VAKGEVEKASE
-243 MMEKVRGVAG
+243 MMEKVRGVAS

-268 GDQMLEKK
+268 GDQMLERK
-276 SFKEALGAYQMVRR
+276 SFREALSAYQMVRR
-290 QSEITRLQKD
+290 QSEISRMQKE
-300 RLAAIEKSLANP
+300 RLALIEKSMANP

-317 PGSKEELTARLETE
+317 PGSKEELKARFDSE
-331 KKLLEEIEKRPDYD
+331 KLLLEEIEKRPDYD

-359 GRFWESLLAFDVIVS
+359 GRFWESLLAFEVIVND
-374 EFKTFPQRDRAL
+374 FKTFPQRDRAM

-400 QARALCETY
+400 QARQLCETY
-409 ISDFPDGANLGEV
+409 ISEFPDGANLGEV

-431 NSGDMAGA
+431 NAGDMAGA

-501 YFYQNDFKSVTKALR
+501 YFYQNDFKSVTTALKK
-516 SYIEEN
+516 YLADN

-534 LAFIKFQGREVEE
+534 LAFIKFQGKEVES
-547 AMKDL
+547 AMEDL
-552 EKLVEEAPN
+552 RKLVEEAPN
-561 DQNIGQVYS
+561 DQNIGQVYA

-578 RQDFPKALEAFANA
+578 RQEYVKALEAFANA
-592 VAKAK
+592 VSKAK

-619 KELAD
+619 TELAN
-624 MWQSYY
+624 MWQTYY
-630 EKHKD
+630 ETHKE
-635 NEDQALKAISW
+635 NEDQALKAIFW
-646 ISRARVRENKPEE
+646 ISRARVKENKTEE

-672 PNGAN
+672 PNGSN
-677 QQVEVLI
+677 EQVEVLM
-684 QQLCGLM
+684 QQLCGLL
-691 APKRRKKPDGTY
+691 APKRRRQADGTY
-703 DGPTFE
+703 DGPSFE
-709 EKEKELEALITPEEA
+709 EKEKELEALIKPDEA

-744 MKEPA
+744 MKEPDKA
-749 KSEKLFAII
+749 EKLFAII

-770 LLSTVGDNARSKG
+770 LLSTVGDNARTKG
-783 DLEKA
+783 DLDKA

-793 RLKSL
+793 RLNSL

-813 EIAFSKEE
+813 EIAYSKEE
-821 YDKAME
+821 FDKA
-827 LYDEAIEKY
+827 LALFDEAIEKY

-843 DANLGKAKTLVALKK
+843 DANLGKAKTLIALKK
-858 WEDAKKLYEQI
+858 WDDARKLYEQI

-881 ISLFMLGEIEFQQ
+881 ISLYMLGEIEFQQ
-894 KNPAGAIPF
+894 KNPAAAIPYF
-903 YQRVFIAH
+903 QRVFIAH
-911 QKWKPWVAKSY
+911 QKWKPWVAKAY
-922 LQCAKSFVQLNRPA
+922 LQCAKSFIQLNRAA

-944 DREAAKLFLVQMTK
+944 DKEAAKLFLLQMTK

-973 LLSTL
+973 LLTTL

>member
-1 MRPKIPT
+1 
-8 HPVLN
+8 
-13 GLNTSF
+13 
-19 SKHQVSQ
+19 
-26 KGSRSRGG
+26 
-34 VLVMTL
+34 
-40 SLMLG
+40 
-45 LGVNFSLGQAP
+45 
-56 QPAAPAAPAD
+56 
-66 GSGGSL
+66 
-72 NMEQEVESLYNE
+72 MEQEVESLYKE
-84 AFNLFQEGKYQEAI
+84 AFNLFQDSKFQEALS
-98 AKITT
+98 KINTI
-103 LKGKVSRPFEKV
+103 KEKVSRPFEKV
-115 VFVEGACYFNM
+115 VFVEGACYFNL
-126 NDFPKAITA
+126 NDFPKAITT

-140 ATFPDGESLNS
+140 STFPDGESFNP
-151 VRMALGRAYLGNKE
+151 VRMALGRAYLANKE
-165 PDKGIEILRKV
+165 PDKGIEVLRKV

-193 QLRSTDKADEAL
+193 HLRKSDKADEAL
-205 QILEKVLE
+205 QILEKVLS
-213 GGIQSPS
+213 GGVQSPA
-220 AIQAAMLAADIL
+220 AIQAAMLSADIM
-232 VAKGEGEKASE
+232 VAKGEVEKASE
-243 MMEKVRGVAG
+243 MMEKVRGVAS

-268 GDQMLEKK
+268 GDQMLERK
-276 SFKEALGAYQMVRR
+276 SFREALSAYQMVRR
-290 QSEITRLQKD
+290 QSEISRMQKE
-300 RLAAIEKSLANP
+300 RLALIEKSMANP

-317 PGSKEELTARLETE
+317 PGSKEELKARFDSE
-331 KKLLEEIEKRPDYD
+331 KLLLEEIEKRPDYD

-359 GRFWESLLAFDVIVS
+359 GRFWESLLAFEVIVND
-374 EFKTFPQRDRAL
+374 FKTFPQRDRAM

-400 QARALCETY
+400 QARQLCETY
-409 ISDFPDGANLGEV
+409 ISEFPDGANLGEV

-431 NSGDMAGA
+431 NAGDMAGA

-501 YFYQNDFKSVTKALR
+501 YFYQNDFKSVTTALKK
-516 SYIEEN
+516 YLADN

-534 LAFIKFQGREVEE
+534 LAFIKFQGKEVES
-547 AMKDL
+547 AMEDL
-552 EKLVEEAPN
+552 RKLVEEAPN
-561 DQNIGQVYS
+561 DQNIGQVYA

-578 RQDFPKALEAFANA
+578 RQEYVKALEAFANA
-592 VAKAK
+592 VSKAK

-619 KELAD
+619 TELAN
-624 MWQSYY
+624 MWQTYY
-630 EKHKD
+630 ETHKE
-635 NEDQALKAISW
+635 NEDQALKAIFW
-646 ISRARVRENKPEE
+646 ISRARVKENKTEE

-672 PNGAN
+672 PNGSN
-677 QQVEVLI
+677 EQVEVLM
-684 QQLCGLM
+684 QQLCGLL
-691 APKRRKKPDGTY
+691 APKRRRQADGTY
-703 DGPTFE
+703 DGPSFE
-709 EKEKELEALITPEEA
+709 EKEKELEALIKPDEA

-744 MKEPA
+744 MKEPDKA
-749 KSEKLFAII
+749 EKLFAII

-770 LLSTVGDNARSKG
+770 LLSTVGDNARTKG
-783 DLEKA
+783 DLDKA

-793 RLKSL
+793 RLNSL

-813 EIAFSKEE
+813 EIAYSKEE
-821 YDKAME
+821 FDKA
-827 LYDEAIEKY
+827 LALFDEAIEKY

-843 DANLGKAKTLVALKK
+843 DANLGKAKTLIALKK
-858 WEDAKKLYEQI
+858 WDDARKLYEQI

-881 ISLFMLGEIEFQQ
+881 ISLYMLGEIEFQQ
-894 KNPAGAIPF
+894 KNPAAAIPYF
-903 YQRVFIAH
+903 QRVFIAH
-911 QKWKPWVAKSY
+911 QKWKPWVAKAY
-922 LQCAKSFVQLNRPA
+922 LQCAKSFIQLNRAA

-944 DREAAKLFLVQMTK
+944 DKEAAKLFLLQMTK

-973 LLSTL
+973 LLTTL